1 MAFIVKKKREPS
13 LFGWVEGR
21 APLADNYSFG
31 WICEPA
37 EQKSALHLNAA
48 AIVRWMEASCAQST
62 NSRSYM
68 SVCVKRLKHLPQ
80 IHLLYSLTLPNREK
94 ALLPVLITITCLHPV
109 HDKSHTSFSSSIAK
123 TKRSGKVALVPSAR
137 CWRPWNNLK
146 QLCTFC
152 RALTQGWGKLVGSCT
167 LWIAHCDVTKG
178 VASSPRGVGD
188 GPGQMLTPPFW
199 VQSILSPPYFFNHF

>member
-48 AIVRWMEASCAQST
+48 AIVRWMEASCVQST

-68 SVCVKRLKHLPQ
+68 SVCVKRLKGLAANLPF
-80 IHLLYSLTLPNREK
+80 
-94 ALLPVLITITCLHPV
+94 VLIDASKPWKIPSTSVNNDNVSPSRAWQKSYFFFLLHFIW
-109 HDKSHTSFSSSIAK
+109 KSLLKQRDLEKLLSFPQPGAGDLETTSNNFA
-123 TKRSGKVALVPSAR
+123 PSA
-137 CWRPWNNLK
+137 
-146 QLCTFC
+146 
-152 RALTQGWGKLVGSCT
+152 V
-167 LWIAHCDVTKG
+167 H
-178 VASSPRGVGD
+178 
-188 GPGQMLTPPFW
+188 
-199 VQSILSPPYFFNHF
+199 